1 MEVADHLNFGE
12 MLMRFLKEANENFK
26 EIQSKYRFDE
36 DISGGDDVYAV
47 YMAKKKTGKPKDDY
61 PSKLN

>member
-1 MEVADHLNFGE
+1 
-12 MLMRFLKEANENFK
+12 MRFLKEANANFK
-26 EIQSKYRFDE
+26 ELQSKYRFDE

-61 PSKLN
+61 PSKWN